1 MVKKVKK
8 YPHAFF
14 ERNTWNHRT
23 KKLLP
28 DYTIKYGKK
37 GGFETAE
44 EAEKAYQEHIKEF

>member
-28 DYTIKYGKK
+28 DYTIKYGKRVDLK
-37 GGFETAE
+37 QL
-44 EAEKAYQEHIKEF
+44 KKQKKRIRNI